1 MAAFRECPEL
11 CDCTYNLVKIFS
23 KKKKYLSN
31 ITQVCILFQLTRLV
45 VVNCSSRGLQTL
57 PPSSQLPELGEEDEM
72 VLLLDHNN
80 LQTADTV
87 NISHVNIV
95 HLDLSH
101 NHITTINHDL
111 LPVITF

>member
-1 MAAFRECPEL
+1 
-11 CDCTYNLVKIFS
+11 
-23 KKKKYLSN
+23 
-31 ITQVCILFQLTRLV
+31 
-45 VVNCSSRGLQTL
+45 
-57 PPSSQLPELGEEDEM
+57 M

-101 NHITTINHDL
+101 NHITSLNHDL

>member
-1 MAAFRECPEL
+1 MSYSIPHFFR
-11 CDCTYNLVKIFS
+11 KIFEQ
-23 KKKKYLSN
+23 Y
-31 ITQVCILFQLTRLV
+31 TQGCIIFQLTRLV

-101 NHITTINHDL
+101 NHITSLNHDL

>member
-1 MAAFRECPEL
+1 M
-11 CDCTYNLVKIFS
+11 IFEQ
-23 KKKKYLSN
+23 Y
-31 ITQVCILFQLTRLV
+31 TQVCLFQLTRLV

-57 PPSSQLPELGEEDEM
+57 PTSSQLPELGEEDEM
-72 VLLLDHNN
+72 VLLLDNNN

-101 NHITTINHDL
+101 NHITSLNHDL